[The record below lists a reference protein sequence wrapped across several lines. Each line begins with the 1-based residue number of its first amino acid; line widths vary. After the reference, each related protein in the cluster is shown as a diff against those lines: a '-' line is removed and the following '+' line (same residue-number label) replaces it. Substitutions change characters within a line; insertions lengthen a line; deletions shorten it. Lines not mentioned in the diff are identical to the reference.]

1 MTGKTSVVVVFLSI
15 FATLSSA
22 LSGIGYM
29 FHTSEDEMISTVTGL
44 IDLIPTSWMV
54 GVIVSIVGSFI
65 AIMLVVWLITVG
77 GACLSYGGFR
87 ARRRGARIETEYGII
102 NHNFNGIDIDRI
114 QSVEVSQSFF
124 QRLLKSC
131 TLSLARVASATQDS
145 SESSTKSQA
154 RLVIHPFV
162 KLDKV
167 DEILAGLLPEWQDL
181 ARTRQEAS
189 CACAPS
195 RHHAPRY
202 PAGRR
207 LLAGRLHLHHH
218 VPTGATSEL
227 RSPVVFRAQRLSHLL
242 HHGRCLR
249 ARALWRGALALH
261 RGYRGRDP
269 LA

>member
-15 FATLSSA
+15 FATLSSV

-54 GVIVSIVGSFI
+54 GVIVSIVGSFT

-124 QRLLKSC
+124 QRLLNPARFRSRVLRVLPK
-131 TLSLARVASATQDS
+131 TLRNHLRRVRRVWSFIRSSSSIRSTRSLQAFAGVARS
-145 SESSTKSQA
+145 
-154 RLVIHPFV
+154 
-162 KLDKV
+162 
-167 DEILAGLLPEWQDL
+167 

-195 RHHAPRY
+195 RYHAPRY

-207 LLAGRLHLHHH
+207 VLAGYHHFHHH

-227 RSPVVFRAQRLSHLL
+227 RFPVVFRAQRLSHLL

-249 ARALWRGALALH
+249 ARALWRGAPDLH